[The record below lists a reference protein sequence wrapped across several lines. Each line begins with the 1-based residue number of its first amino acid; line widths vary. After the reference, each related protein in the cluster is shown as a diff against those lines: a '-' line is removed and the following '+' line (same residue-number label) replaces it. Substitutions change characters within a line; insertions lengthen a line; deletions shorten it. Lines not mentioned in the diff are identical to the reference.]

1 MKIDKSKVTL
11 VVGASE
17 NTSRYSNIAI
27 KRLLSHQL
35 PVLAVGAK
43 KGMVE
48 NVSIETDFSIFKNID
63 TVTLYVGPQNQ
74 SELIPQIIQLKP
86 RRIIFNPG
94 TENPVFVKVA
104 NENGIETEIACTLVL
119 LSLNSY

>member
-1 MKIDKSKVTL
+1 MKMNKSKVTL

-27 KRLLSHQL
+27 KRLLDYQL
-35 PVLAVGAK
+35 PVVAVGMK
-43 KGMVE
+43 KGIVE
-48 NVSIETDFSIFKNID
+48 GVFIETDFSNFKNID

-74 SELIPQIIQLKP
+74 EELIPKILALNP

-94 TENPVFVKVA
+94 TENPLFIKKA
-104 NENGIETEIACTLVL
+104 KQNGIETEIACTLVL
-119 LSLNSY
+119 LSLDSY

>member
-48 NVSIETDFSIFKNID
+48 NVTIESDFSGFKNID

-74 SELIPQIIQLKP
+74 EALIPQIIQLKP

-94 TENPVFVKVA
+94 TENPAFVKVA

>member
-11 VVGASE
+11 IVGASE

-27 KRLLSHQL
+27 KRLIEHQL
-35 PVLAVGAK
+35 PVLALGTK
-43 KGMVE
+43 KGIVE
-48 NVSIETDFSIFKNID
+48 NVIIETDFSSFKNID
-63 TVTLYVGPQNQ
+63 TVTLYVGPTNQ
-74 SELIPQIIQLKP
+74 SALIPQIIALHP

-94 TENPVFVKVA
+94 TENTAFVKVA

>member
-48 NVSIETDFSIFKNID
+48 NVTIESNFSGFNNID

-74 SELIPQIIQLKP
+74 EALIPQIIQLKP

-94 TENPVFVKVA
+94 TENPAFVKVA

>member
-48 NVSIETDFSIFKNID
+48 NVTIESNFSGFNNID

-74 SELIPQIIQLKP
+74 EALIPQIIQLKP

-94 TENPVFVKVA
+94 TENPAFVKVA
-104 NENGIETEIACTLVL
+104 NENWRNNGG
-119 LSLNSY
+119 SGWR

>member
-48 NVSIETDFSIFKNID
+48 NVTIESDFSSFKNID

-74 SELIPQIIQLKP
+74 EALIPQIIQLKP

-94 TENPVFVKVA
+94 TENPAFVKVA

>member
-27 KRLLSHQL
+27 KRLIEHQL
-35 PVLAVGAK
+35 PVLALGTK
-43 KGMVE
+43 KGIVE
-48 NVSIETDFSIFKNID
+48 NVIIETDFSSFKNID
-63 TVTLYVGPQNQ
+63 TVTLYVGPTNQ
-74 SELIPQIIQLKP
+74 SALIPQIIALHP

-94 TENPVFVKVA
+94 TENPAFVKVA

>member
-1 MKIDKSKVTL
+1 MRIDKSKVTL

-17 NTSRYSNIAI
+17 NPSRYSNIAI
-27 KRLLSHQL
+27 KRLLEHQL
-35 PVLAVGAK
+35 PVLAMGSK
-43 KGMVE
+43 KGVVE
-48 NVSIETDFSIFKNID
+48 NVEIETEFSSFKNID

-74 SELIPQIIQLKP
+74 EALIPQIINLKP

-94 TENPVFVKVA
+94 TENPDFIAKA
-104 NENGIETEIACTLVL
+104 TEKGIETEIACTLVL

>member
-48 NVSIETDFSIFKNID
+48 NVTIESDFSSFNNID

-74 SELIPQIIQLKP
+74 EALIPQIIQLKP

-94 TENPVFVKVA
+94 TENPAFAKVA